1 MAFGL
6 SSKNRTSP
14 IAVDFGSDALKVLQV
29 DAGDATELV
38 AAGAA
43 VLPEEARGDHAAR
56 LAFLEESLKTLL
68 RSLPFRGRRAMLAIP
83 GFQTLIHN
91 FTMPRCDDEDVDAMV
106 DLQLQER
113 LGVQAA
119 RMVTRN
125 AKTADHHRGGSPRT
139 DVACLA
145 AKRDLVMGYLQ
156 LAGRCRLEVVGMHPE
171 PIALIRALGGG
182 FAPDAAG
189 PSQALARRGA
199 DADAG
204 PATMVLDYGHA
215 TSRVLILQGE
225 RLRLARTVHA
235 GGLHLTRQHA
245 RATGAGL
252 LEARSARLD
261 EAAAGAEADLS
272 ACRVSDLLVEELK
285 LSLRHH
291 RARHPRGAVSRLLV
305 CGGEAACPNRLR
317 HLGRALELPVEAFDP
332 LAGARAAAPAAAL
345 SGLDP
350 AAASPGWAI
359 PWGLCHSELNL

>member
-29 DAGDATELV
+29 DAGDATEVV
-38 AAGAA
+38 AAGTA
-43 VLPEEARGDHAAR
+43 VLPEDARGDHAAR
-56 LAFLEESLKTLL
+56 MAFLEESLKTLL

-125 AKTADHHRGGSPRT
+125 AKTADHERGGSPRT

-145 AKRDLVMGYLQ
+145 AKRDLVMSYLQ

-171 PIALIRALGGG
+171 PIALIRAVSGG
-182 FAPDAAG
+182 FAPEAGQDAHG
-189 PSQALARRGA
+189 LARR
-199 DADAG
+199 DADGG
-204 PATMVLDYGHA
+204 PATLVLDYGHA
-215 TSRVLILQGE
+215 TSRVLILQGD

-235 GGLHLTRQHA
+235 GGLHLTRQ
-245 RATGAGL
+245 RSRETGAGL
-252 LEARSARLD
+252 LEARAARVA
-261 EAAAGAEADLS
+261 EAGGQGADLS
-272 ACRVSDLLVEELK
+272 ACRVTDLLVEELE

-291 RARHPRGAVSRLLV
+291 RARHGGGGAVARLLV
-305 CGGEAACPNRLR
+305 CGGEAASPARLR
-317 HLGRALELPVEAFDP
+317 HLGAALDLPTEAFDP
-332 LAGARAAAPAAAL
+332 LSHAKAGAPGQAL
-345 SGLDP
+345 RGLNPNDP
-350 AAASPGWAI
+350 TPGWAV

>member
-14 IAVDFGSDALKVLQV
+14 IAVDFGSDTLKVLQI
-29 DAGDATELV
+29 DASARTEVV

-91 FTMPRCDDEDVDAMV
+91 FTMARCDDEDIDAMV

-125 AKTADHHRGGSPRT
+125 ARTADHQRGGTERT

-145 AKRDLVMGYLQ
+145 AKRDLVMSYLQ

-171 PIALIRALGGG
+171 PIALIRAVTGGADATDAG
-182 FAPDAAG
+182 RELATREAAAG
-189 PSQALARRGA
+189 PTTL
-199 DADAG
+199 
-204 PATMVLDYGHA
+204 VLDFGHA
-215 TSRVLILQGE
+215 TSRLLILQGS
-225 RLRLARTVHA
+225 RLRLARTIHA
-235 GGLHLTRQHA
+235 GGLHLTRQRARETGGGFLDA
-245 RATGAGL
+245 RA
-252 LEARSARLD
+252 ARRND
-261 EAAAGAEADLS
+261 AAAGTGQS
-272 ACRVSDLLVEELK
+272 PACRVSEQLLEELQM
-285 LSLRHH
+285 SLRHH
-291 RARHPRGAVSRLLV
+291 RARHPDAPVERVLV
-305 CGGEAACPNRLR
+305 CGGESASDARLR
-317 HLGRALELPVEAFDP
+317 AIGTGLGLPAARFDP
-332 LAGARAAAPAAAL
+332 LAANAAPARTV
-345 SGLDP
+345 SGFDP
-350 AAASPGWAI
+350 ADGTAGWAV